1 MMTATTTDDLK
12 INPGDI
18 LGWPNLRIQYA
29 TDPGKLAALLPPGLE
44 PSDTANVHLN
54 IYCIPVPDEPEF
66 GVVIDVDADY
76 RGQKGKYCLGYGI
89 DQESAIYISKDMN
102 GQPKFPCEI
111 DYFRLGDSVRAR
123 CTHQGYTFL
132 EYTGKSTGA
141 AELPAE
147 EHDFQWWI
155 KVSRAVGG
163 AEKAYDIEPHVVSVE
178 SRSQP
183 VHRETVVGEL
193 RLLESPWD
201 PIAERLPMAGEAT
214 AYLNTAKPIQR
225 AITRAGKLDPDG
237 FWPFVDTIGSSRWPG
252 TMGGPMREIDWSTYP
267 DEYR

>member
-1 MMTATTTDDLK
+1 MTATTDALK

-18 LGWPNLRIQYA
+18 LGWPSLRIQYPTEPSNIA
-29 TDPGKLAALLPPGLE
+29 SLLPPGLE
-44 PSDTANVHLN
+44 PSDTSNVHLN

-76 RGQKGKYCLGYGI
+76 RGQKGRYCLGYGI

-111 DYFRLGDSVRAR
+111 EYYRLGASVRAR

-132 EYTGKSTGA
+132 EYRGKSTGP
-141 AELPAE
+141 AEMPEE

-163 AEKAYDIEPHVVSVE
+163 AEKAYDFEPQVVMVE

-183 VHRETVVGEL
+183 VLRETVVGEL

-214 AYLNTAKPIQR
+214 AHLSTAKPLQR
-225 AITRAGKLDPDG
+225 SITRGGALDPDG